1 MKIELPETRC
11 GHFGNICQCVFERV
25 DMQYKIREELFE

>member
-1 MKIELPETRC
+1 MKIELPVTRC
-11 GHFGNICQCVFERV
+11 AHFGNIFQCIFERV